1 MMNKRAEKKTNTD
14 AVSPVVGVMLM
25 LVVTIIIAAIAGSF
39 AGNLGGNAEKAPA
52 AAIEAKIISNGGDD
66 GNQYVM
72 TFEHLGGDPIPTK
85 DLKILTY
92 YTEPSGKE
100 HMNEHTSLDRSLDIF
115 GDGKSVRVPYLADV
129 SAGVP
134 GDQAVDFGNFAFMT
148 GDVLSTGSS
157 LGTGGPWGRGLLGFD
172 VTTPE
177 KCKEVG
183 FGRGSIVEVRLVHM
197 PSEKV
202 IFQKEVAVR

>member
-1 MMNKRAEKKTNTD
+1 MMKMRANTD

-25 LVVTIIIAAIAGSF
+25 LVVTIIIAAVAASF

-52 AAIEAKIISNGGDD
+52 AAFEVKLISNAGDAGD
-66 GNQYVM
+66 QYVM
-72 TFEHLGGDPIPTK
+72 TIEHLGGDPIPTK
-85 DLKILTY
+85 DLKFLTY
-92 YTEPSGKE
+92 YAEPGGKE
-100 HMNEHTSLDRSLDIF
+100 HVNEHTSLDRSLDIF

-129 SAGVP
+129 SAGLP
-134 GDQAVDFGNFAFMT
+134 GDSTVNFGNFTFVT

-157 LGTGGPWGRGLLGFD
+157 LGTGGPGGRGLLGFD
-172 VTTPE
+172 VTSLE
-177 KCKEVG
+177 KRKAVG